1 MTVIVNIWRGKLPQ
15 FTVWNAIY
23 GLNVGHAS
31 MLVIDDENPEDTIY
45 ISHRPQII
53 ENSSNSGSKSNNKDT
68 SKKYALGDIFTQ
80 KAKPISFYEDCERR
94 GKEAGQ
100 VRQPDHKIKILALN
114 EDRIRVF
121 YKMYS
126 DDKLPE
132 EVCQYHIL
140 KNNCSTVVA
149 YFLRKGLGCPE
160 QTCDFCA
167 VKTNQPKI
175 KIKLFNP
182 LNFFLNLKFL
192 NLKKWQI
199 LVMFIVS
206 KSLLSQFWFLV
217 TIIILLY
224 NILVAII
231 YLINWVIKILANPF
245 VSIFNFQKYLIVIFN
260 SHRFWSP
267 LTLEIFARKI
277 K

>member
-132 EVCQYHIL
+132 EVCQYH
-140 KNNCSTVVA
+140 C
-149 YFLRKGLGCPE
+149 
-160 QTCDFCA
+160 
-167 VKTNQPKI
+167 
-175 KIKLFNP
+175 
-182 LNFFLNLKFL
+182 
-192 NLKKWQI
+192 
-199 LVMFIVS
+199 
-206 KSLLSQFWFLV
+206 
-217 TIIILLY
+217 LLY
-224 NILVAII
+224 TSDAADDMQCVDLGGRRII
-231 YLINWVIKILANPF
+231 KKKKTDATDRHSQTIQHK
-245 VSIFNFQKYLIVIFN
+245 
-260 SHRFWSP
+260 
-267 LTLEIFARKI
+267 
-277 K
+277 